1 MPGVHKVLVST
12 SSTIKREGLREG
24 LREGV
29 REGGRKRRDRTRGK
43 EKEEGR
49 LREEIYAQR
58 GLRNFWLNKLR
69 TG

>member
-12 SSTIKREGLREG
+12 SSTIKREG